1 MISPA
6 YRLCNGLANVQHV
19 VTASRRNGAMVR
31 LDQIN
36 DQLSGVRRRLTTVVD
51 RTSDSLWP
59 VVVVVYLH
67 VAAIFRCRRE
77 VQSAK
82 LHDMNIFRLYV
93 ESKITQYILLIV

>member
-6 YRLCNGLANVQHV
+6 YRLCNGVTNVQHV
-19 VTASRRNGAMVR
+19 VTASGRNGAMVR

-36 DQLSGVRRRLTTVVD
+36 DQLSGVRRRLTTVIY
-51 RTSDSLWP
+51 RTSDSRWA

-67 VAAIFRCRRE
+67 VAAIFRRRRE

-82 LHDMNIFRLYV
+82 LHEINIFF
-93 ESKITQYILLIV
+93 I